1 MVSLKL
7 SSVVKIDP
15 KGRVTIPLFIR
26 ESMDISEGR
35 YMVLIADVDKK
46 EMILTPITT
55 KNEELY
61 EIRVELQDKP
71 GALADLTKAFLDMK
85 LDILISKC
93 STIKRGEIG
102 ECTMIV
108 EPGNKEIKPEDIEK
122 KISELPVI
130 YMVSVKPV
138 EKNF

>member
-1 MVSLKL
+1 MKL

-26 ESMDISEGR
+26 EAMDISEGR
-35 YMVLIADVDKK
+35 HLVIIADIEKK
-46 EMILTPITT
+46 EMLLTPISPTSQ
-55 KNEELY
+55 EIY

-71 GALADLTKAFLDMK
+71 GALAELSNALLNMK

-108 EPGNKEIKPEDIEK
+108 EPIDKNITINDIENRVK
-122 KISELPVI
+122 TLDIV
-130 YMVSVKPV
+130 YMVQVKPV
-138 EKNF
+138 ERTI